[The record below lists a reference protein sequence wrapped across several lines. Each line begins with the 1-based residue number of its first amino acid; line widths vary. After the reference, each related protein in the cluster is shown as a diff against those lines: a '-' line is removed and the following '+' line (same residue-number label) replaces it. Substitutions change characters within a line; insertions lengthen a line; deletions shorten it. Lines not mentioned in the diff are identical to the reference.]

1 MEQRTLGRT
10 GLKVS
15 LLTFGCGAVGGLMTK
30 GEPDDQM
37 RAVRSALDIGI
48 TFFDTAPLYGNGAS
62 ETNLGRILKELKPD
76 IVLGT
81 KVRIAPEQKDDIE
94 GAVMSS
100 IDGSLRRLQRDH
112 VDLLQLHNP
121 ITAAD
126 DDWDITPEDVLE
138 KVAPAFEQ
146 VKSAGKAR
154 FFGITA
160 FGDTPLLQRVVD
172 SQTFDSAQIIY
183 NMLNPSSGNPVP
195 AGYPG
200 QDFEGLL
207 SRAAAAGMGT
217 IVVRVLAG
225 GALSGD
231 EARHPLGMSV
241 VEPIGSGEDYATDV
255 RRARAF
261 APVLEKEGSADLI
274 EMAIRFVAGNTDVS
288 TLQVGIATVEQFES
302 AAAAVNKGALPAEAL
317 SAIAGIQSGF
327 AGDGS

>member
-30 GEPDDQM
+30 GDPEDQL

-62 ETNLGRILKELKPD
+62 ETNLGRILKELKPE

-94 GAVMSS
+94 GAVMAS
-100 IDGSLRRLQRDH
+100 IDRSLERLQRDH

-121 ITAAD
+121 ITAAGAG
-126 DDWDITPEDVLE
+126 WDITPEDVLE
-138 KVAPAFEQ
+138 KVAPAFER
-146 VKSAGKAR
+146 VRRAGKAR

-183 NMLNPSSGNPVP
+183 NLLNPSAGGAVP
-195 AGYPG
+195 ADYPG
-200 QDFEGLL
+200 QDYEGLL
-207 SRAAAAGMGT
+207 TRATAAGMGT

-225 GALSGD
+225 GALSG
-231 EARHPLGMSV
+231 EETRHPLGMPV
-241 VEPIGSGEDYATDV
+241 VEPIGSGKDYASDV

-261 APVLEKEGSADLI
+261 APLLDKADSQDLV
-274 EMAIRFVAGNTDVS
+274 EMAIRYVAGHPDVS
-288 TLQVGIATVEQFES
+288 TLQVGIATVEQFKG
-302 AAAAVNKGALPAEAL
+302 AAAAVNKGALPPVAL
-317 SAIAGIQSGF
+317 SEVTGIQSGF
-327 AGDGS
+327 AGS